1 MLEGLKRKAGEAL
14 ASLET
19 RLLLAELRAI
29 RELLQTNNQLLR
41 RALGDPGAEEFGPA
55 LTEEEEREAQAAERP
70 EEWAELFTSTAG
82 QLQRAFDARRAAAA
96 EGLDIPPEE
105 DPVDW
110 LERRARGPLQE
121 PKQVQEEEEA

>member
-19 RLLLAELRAI
+19 RLLLDELRAI
-29 RELLQTNNQLLR
+29 RKILQENNQLLR
-41 RALGDPGAEEFGPA
+41 RALGEPGAEEFGPA
-55 LTEEEEREAQAAERP
+55 LTEDEEREAQAAENP
-70 EEWAELFTSTAG
+70 EEWAELIGSTNE
-82 QLQRAFDARRAAAA
+82 QLQRAFDARRAAAL
-96 EGLDIPPEE
+96 EGLEITLEE

-121 PKQVQEEEEA
+121 PKQGEGEGA